1 MSRKKWI
8 AGLAAV
14 AAAVAGGYFA
24 YAHFAASGNSRESL
38 LRALPPSAATVI
50 YLDVEEFRRAAI
62 LKAAA
67 TWGANATGSATTDP
81 EYKEFV
87 KESGFDYEKDLDR
100 VGLAVENRGTK
111 RNYFALADGKFDRK
125 KIETYL
131 RKNGRSE
138 QDNGREVF
146 HVATSDPNRTISMAF
161 LSNER
166 MALTDGGDLNAEIAS
181 GANSTGHAEWT
192 KRFARLAGTPVF
204 ALVRQDAAI
213 GGVLTEQTPGGFSS
227 PQLAGLLNQL
237 LWISVAGKPEG
248 ESFRAVIEGECP
260 NEASMRQLADFLNG
274 ITLMAQA
281 GLNDAKLRQQ
291 MDPAEREAYVQV
303 LNSVE
308 VTKLDRGNSKSVR
321 AVLMVTPEAWARLSA
336 VPTLQNAQ
344 PANGKETPAPSKA
357 PASSGKKSGG
367 PKQPARHVQ

>member
-1 MSRKKWI
+1 MIRKKWI
-8 AGLAAV
+8 AGV
-14 AAAVAGGYFA
+14 AATVVVAAGGYFA
-24 YAHFAASGNSRESL
+24 YAHFATARNSRESL
-38 LRALPPSAATVI
+38 LGALPPSAATVI
-50 YLDVEEFRRAAI
+50 YLDVEEFRRTAI
-62 LKAAA
+62 LKAAE

-87 KESGFDYEKDLDR
+87 KETGFDYEKDLDR
-100 VGLAVENRGTK
+100 VGIAVENRGAK

-125 KIETYL
+125 KIETHL

-138 QDNGREVF
+138 QSGGREVF
-146 HVATSDPNRTISMAF
+146 RVATSDPNRTISIAF

-166 MALTDGGDLNAEIAS
+166 MALTDGDDLNAEIAS

-192 KRFARLAGTPVF
+192 ERFARLAGTPVF
-204 ALVRQDAAI
+204 ALIRQDAAI
-213 GGVLTEQTPGGFSS
+213 GGMLSERTPGGFSS
-227 PQLAGLLNQL
+227 PQLASLLNQL
-237 LWISVAGKPEG
+237 LWISLAGKPEG

-336 VPTLQNAQ
+336 GTTLQNAQ
-344 PANGKETPAPSKA
+344 PAGSKEVPTSNKNKDGGSKQA
-357 PASSGKKSGG
+357 
-367 PKQPARHVQ
+367 ARRP